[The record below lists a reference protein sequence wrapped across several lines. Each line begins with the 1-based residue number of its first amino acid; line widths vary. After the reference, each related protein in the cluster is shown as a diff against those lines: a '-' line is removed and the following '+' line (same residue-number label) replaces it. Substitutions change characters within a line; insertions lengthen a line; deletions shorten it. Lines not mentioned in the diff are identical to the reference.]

1 MNPVESGCGRR
12 RQKDWS
18 LICQL
23 SSKHGLLRR
32 SAERQRFF
40 RPLRCFSFWARK
52 RKHIFARVIF
62 SRGRLSLSMGQLC
75 ACAAASCPTG
85 FKTVGSKASC
95 ALRPC
100 LGKRSPLVV
109 SICPSA
115 WLRLQDTNNPT
126 RHLPISR
133 PCPSQVGAHGAQMLP
148 RRAAEERQQQMKCH
162 VVDQPGRGDPAPKVG
177 HPTNR
182 QMPIQDPG
190 RAPADWRIDAL
201 RHAPA
206 SPAATPHSRRLL
218 LQRRQLQWWRL
229 LELFPLSAPHVP
241 AARFQ
246 LRAASADRSPGCPP
260 GLRRCLC
267 LPPLMPLPGLPSATQ
282 TRLLH
287 CDTSWGV

>member
-1 MNPVESGCGRR
+1 
-12 RQKDWS
+12 
-18 LICQL
+18 
-23 SSKHGLLRR
+23 
-32 SAERQRFF
+32 
-40 RPLRCFSFWARK
+40 
-52 RKHIFARVIF
+52 
-62 SRGRLSLSMGQLC
+62 MGQLC

-229 LELFPLSAPHVP
+229 LDCFHCLHHTCPRRGSNFELPAPTDHQGALQGYVGACACHRWCLSLVCP
-241 AARFQ
+241 AR
-246 LRAASADRSPGCPP
+246 LKPGCSIAIQAGAFEASCLSSARHCVSTPALFVWRAWNYVLAS
-260 GLRRCLC
+260 GVLRFLR
-267 LPPLMPLPGLPSATQ
+267 G
-282 TRLLH
+282 
-287 CDTSWGV
+287 